1 MVLSLKN
8 FDVIKSIAT
17 ILAHALPGLI
27 FLWRGFSPVK
37 AVDSKTN
44 YDYEEDKGENR

>member
-1 MVLSLKN
+1 MLLKVLLL
-8 FDVIKSIAT
+8 

-37 AVDSKTN
+37 AVYSKTN